1 MYKLNS
7 WTENKKFNNSK
18 IARNYFSTP
27 CGSETTTTACG
38 GEITSTAKVDIE
50 QVVRETIIISLLM
63 IVVGTIIS
71 YKLGDK

>member
-38 GEITSTAKVDIE
+38 GEINTACDGETTSTACGSE
-50 QVVRETIIISLLM
+50 L
-63 IVVGTIIS
+63 
-71 YKLGDK
+71 

>member
-38 GEITSTAKVDIE
+38 GEINTACGGETTTTACGGEINTACGGEITSTACGSE
-50 QVVRETIIISLLM
+50 L
-63 IVVGTIIS
+63 
-71 YKLGDK
+71 Y